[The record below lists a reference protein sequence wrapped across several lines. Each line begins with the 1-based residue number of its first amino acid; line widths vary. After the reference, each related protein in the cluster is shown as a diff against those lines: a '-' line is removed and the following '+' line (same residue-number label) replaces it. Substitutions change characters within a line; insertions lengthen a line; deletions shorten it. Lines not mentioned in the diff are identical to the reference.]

1 MYTEL
6 IVINDLKSVINFRS
20 FHAMTAGWGTALS
33 VVVVAVVAGRAAGDT
48 SATPGLAADRGNWTF
63 GDCMMVTMAGQVGS
77 LILMPFPSANIIRDM
92 LRMLHLSAL

>member
-1 MYTEL
+1 
-6 IVINDLKSVINFRS
+6 
-20 FHAMTAGWGTALS
+20 MTAGWGTALS

-77 LILMPFPSANIIRDM
+77 LILMPFCKHHP
-92 LRMLHLSAL
+92 

>member
-33 VVVVAVVAGRAAGDT
+33 VVVAAVVAGRAAGDT

-77 LILMPFPSANIIRDM
+77 LILMPFCNICDIRQ
-92 LRMLHLSAL
+92 MLHLSAP

>member
-33 VVVVAVVAGRAAGDT
+33 VVVVAVVGRAAGDT

-77 LILMPFPSANIIRDM
+77 LILMPFCKHHP
-92 LRMLHLSAL
+92 